1 MRKLI
6 LAALLVGGSATP
18 AFAQEANAPF
28 SGVRVEAV
36 VGYDT
41 TDIEDE
47 GANGVVY
54 GAGVG
59 FDVQSG
65 NLVFG
70 VDGEVSKS
78 TLDQCVAAVSIAG
91 DQLCA
96 EAGRELTVG
105 GRIGAVVA
113 PSTLL
118 YARAGYTNAR
128 VNLEYDHPN
137 GTTLDTIESENLDGV
152 RLGAGVEQAIGTNAF
167 ARAEYRYSNYEQGY
181 DRHQAV
187 VGFGFRF

>member
-6 LAALLVGGSATP
+6 LAALLAGSTATP
-18 AFAQEANAPF
+18 ALAQEAAAPF
-28 SGVRVEAV
+28 TGLRVEGL

-41 TDIEDE
+41 TDVEDE
-47 GANGVVY
+47 GSNGVVY

-59 FDVQSG
+59 YDVQAG
-65 NLVFG
+65 NVVFG
-70 VDGEVSKS
+70 ADAEISKS
-78 TLDQCVAAVSIAG
+78 TIDECFSGVTITG
-91 DQLCA
+91 DELCA

-105 GRIGAVVA
+105 GRIGAVVS
-113 PSTLL
+113 PSTLI

-128 VNLEYDHPN
+128 INLEYDNPN
-137 GTTLDTIESENLDGV
+137 GTSLDTVARETLDGIRVG
-152 RLGAGVEQAIGTNAF
+152 GGVEQAIGGNAF
-167 ARAEYRYSNYEQGY
+167 VRGEYRYSNYEQGY

>member
-6 LAALLVGGSATP
+6 LAALLAGSTAAP
-18 AFAQEANAPF
+18 ALAQQAGAPF
-28 SGVRVEAV
+28 TGLRVEGL

-47 GANGVVY
+47 GSSGVVY
-54 GAGVG
+54 GAGIG
-59 FDVQSG
+59 YDVQAG
-65 NLVFG
+65 G
-70 VDGEVSKS
+70 VVIGADAEISKS
-78 TLDQCVAAVSIAG
+78 TIDECVSSVSITG

-96 EAGRELTVG
+96 EAGRELSVG

-113 PSTLL
+113 PSTLI

-128 VNLEYDHPN
+128 INLEYDNPN
-137 GTTLDTIESENLDGV
+137 GTSLDTVARENLDGV
-152 RLGAGVEQAIGTNAF
+152 RVGGGVEQAIGTNAF
-167 ARAEYRYSNYEQGY
+167 VRGEYRYSNYEQGY

>member
-6 LAALLVGGSATP
+6 IAALLAAGTAAP
-18 AFAQEANAPF
+18 ALAQQADAPF
-28 SGVRVEAV
+28 TGLRLEGL

-41 TDIEDE
+41 TDIEGE

-54 GAGVG
+54 GVGVG
-59 FDVQSG
+59 YDVQAG
-65 NLVFG
+65 NIVFG
-70 VDGEVSKS
+70 ADAEMSKS
-78 TLDQCVAAVSIAG
+78 SIDECVANVSITG
-91 DQLCA
+91 DRLCA
-96 EAGRELTVG
+96 EAGRDLSIG

-113 PSTLL
+113 PSTLV

-128 VNLEYDHPN
+128 FNLEYDNLN
-137 GTTLDTIESENLDGV
+137 GTSLDTVARENLDGV
-152 RLGAGVEQAIGTNAF
+152 RVGGGVEQAIGGNAF
-167 ARAEYRYSNYEQGY
+167 VRGEYRYSNYEQGF